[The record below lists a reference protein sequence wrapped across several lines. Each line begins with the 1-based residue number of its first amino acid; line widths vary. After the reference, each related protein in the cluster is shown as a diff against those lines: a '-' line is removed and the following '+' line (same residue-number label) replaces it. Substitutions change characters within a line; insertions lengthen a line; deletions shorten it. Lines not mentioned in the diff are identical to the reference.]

1 MRAVSLDLD
10 GLDADAVEAVFFEA
24 GAYSV
29 VLTDRRDDAILEP
42 KPGEIRLWPATRL
55 QAIFADDGA
64 SEDALVAIAS
74 AIGCG
79 RSALH
84 VEKIADRAWEREWL
98 RDFRPMR
105 FGRNLWICPSH
116 ASVDERDAIVVALD
130 PGLAFGTGTHPTTR
144 LCLEFLD
151 ERHARTRTAND
162 DLVLA
167 EKPAPTRVVDY
178 GCGSGVLAIAALKL
192 WPQAEG
198 LAHDID
204 PQALT
209 ATHDNALANDVAE
222 RIETFAEADALAARL
237 RTQGGADL
245 VLANILSGPLCELAP
260 ILCQL
265 MAAGGELVLAG
276 LLDEQ
281 ADEVIAAYAPLL
293 ALRRWRSLEGWSCL
307 VGCKTR

>member
-10 GLDADAVEAVFFEA
+10 GLDADVVEAIFFEA
-24 GAYSV
+24 GACSV
-29 VLTDRRDDAILEP
+29 VLTDRRDDAIFEP
-42 KPGEIRLWPATRL
+42 KPGEIRLWPSTRL
-55 QAIFADDGA
+55 QAIFAADGT
-64 SEDALVAIAS
+64 SEDTLAVLATV
-74 AIGCG
+74 IGCN
-79 RSALH
+79 RSALQ
-84 VEKIADRAWEREWL
+84 VEELADRAWDREWL

-116 ASVDERDAIVVALD
+116 VSVDERDAIVVALD

-151 ERHARTRTAND
+151 ERHARTRKAND
-162 DLVLA
+162 DLAPA
-167 EKPAPTRVVDY
+167 ENPAATRVVDY

-192 WPQAEG
+192 WPQAVG

-209 ATHDNALANDVAE
+209 ATHDNALTNDVAQ
-222 RIETFAEADALAARL
+222 RIELFAEADALVSRL
-237 RTQGGADL
+237 RTQSGADL

-265 MAAGGELVLAG
+265 MATGGELVLAG

-281 ADEVIAAYAPLL
+281 ADEVIAAYAPLI
-293 ALRRWRSLEGWSCL
+293 ALRRWRSLEGWNCL
-307 VGCKTR
+307 VGCKPR

>member
-1 MRAVSLDLD
+1 
-10 GLDADAVEAVFFEA
+10 
-24 GAYSV
+24 
-29 VLTDRRDDAILEP
+29 
-42 KPGEIRLWPATRL
+42 
-55 QAIFADDGA
+55 
-64 SEDALVAIAS
+64 
-74 AIGCG
+74 
-79 RSALH
+79 
-84 VEKIADRAWEREWL
+84 
-98 RDFRPMR
+98 
-105 FGRNLWICPSH
+105 
-116 ASVDERDAIVVALD
+116 
-130 PGLAFGTGTHPTTR
+130 
-144 LCLEFLD
+144 
-151 ERHARTRTAND
+151 
-162 DLVLA
+162 
-167 EKPAPTRVVDY
+167 
-178 GCGSGVLAIAALKL
+178 
-192 WPQAEG
+192 G

-307 VGCKTR
+307 AGCKPR